1 MKRRQILTL
10 SAITSIIAL
19 LSVSYKGDEKMI
31 ETNAY
36 GYLYAMSNY
45 HISEAKNF
53 ATTETVN
60 NTLHFVEETIIP
72 NLDPNFVKQ
81 NTPATIEINQV
92 TIIDDS
98 TAEVAYTS
106 TTPKEVK
113 EGKLEMVKENQE
125 WKAKVI
131 INIPKFMTIKSD
143 TLSGKEM
150 DAKYK
155 GKLKPV
161 TADSI
166 KPRFSK

>member
-1 MKRRQILTL
+1 MKKHILTL
-10 SAITSIIAL
+10 GAIASIIAL
-19 LSVSYKGDEKMI
+19 LSVSCKSDEKMI
-31 ETNAY
+31 EKNAY

-45 HISEAKNF
+45 RISEAKNY

-60 NTLHFVEETIIP
+60 HTLHFVEETIIP
-72 NLDPNFVKQ
+72 NLDPNVIKE
-81 NTPATIEINQV
+81 NTPAAIEINEV

-113 EGKLEMVKENQE
+113 SGKLDMVKENQE

-131 INIPKFMTIKSD
+131 INIPKFMTIKAD

-155 GKLKPV
+155 GKLKPGP
-161 TADSI
+161 ADSI
-166 KPRFSK
+166 KPRFGK

>member
-1 MKRRQILTL
+1 MPLGTITL
-10 SAITSIIAL
+10 MVAL
-19 LSVSYKGDEKMI
+19 LLVSCKGDERII
-31 ETNAY
+31 EKNAY

-45 HISEAKNF
+45 RISEAKQY

-60 NTLHFVEETIIP
+60 HTLHFVEETIIP

-125 WKAKVI
+125 WKAQVI
-131 INIPKFMTIKSD
+131 ITIPKFLNIKTD
-143 TLSGKEM
+143 TLSAEEM

-155 GKLKPV
+155 GKLKSV
-161 TADSI
+161 SADSV
-166 KPRFSK
+166 KPRFKR

>member
-19 LSVSYKGDEKMI
+19 LSVSCKGDEKMI

-106 TTPKEVK
+106 T
-113 EGKLEMVKENQE
+113 
-125 WKAKVI
+125 I
-131 INIPKFMTIKSD
+131 
-143 TLSGKEM
+143 
-150 DAKYK
+150 
-155 GKLKPV
+155 
-161 TADSI
+161 
-166 KPRFSK
+166 